1 MSKQRK
7 DIFVE
12 LMEQIDESY
21 ELMSGYDAIPHN
33 YGGDEYL
40 YQSES
45 QIIHVVGDH
54 PGITS
59 RELSDLIRKT
69 PSFCSQNIKKLRA
82 KGYMEQIKN
91 KHNAREYFLY
101 LTEKGKEMY
110 AEHSDFERKCL
121 ERTLENLRGFSDD
134 ELCKFIEIQEKINE
148 TFVLDVDESRKKIR
162 NW

>member
-1 MSKQRK
+1 MSKKR
-7 DIFVE
+7 DEIFGE
-12 LMEQIDESY
+12 LMNQIDESY
-21 ELMSGYDAIPHN
+21 EMMSDYDAIPHN
-33 YGGDEYL
+33 YGGGEYL

-54 PGITS
+54 PGITA

-82 KGYMEQIKN
+82 KGYIEQIKN
-91 KHNAREYFLY
+91 KYNAREYFLQ

-110 AEHSDFERKCL
+110 AEHRDFEQRCL
-121 ERTLENLRGFSDD
+121 QRTLENISEFSDD
-134 ELCKFIEIQEKINE
+134 ELRKFIEIQKKINE
-148 TFVLDVDESRKKIR
+148 TFALDVGESKKKIR

>member
-1 MSKQRK
+1 MSKKREE
-7 DIFVE
+7 IFVD
-12 LMEQIDESY
+12 LMGQIDESY
-21 ELMSGYDAIPHN
+21 YLMSDYDAIPHN
-33 YGGDEYL
+33 YGGGDYL

-54 PGITS
+54 PGITA

-91 KHNAREYFLY
+91 KNNAREYFLQ
-101 LTEKGKEMY
+101 LTEKGKDMY
-110 AEHSDFERKCL
+110 AEHSDYEQRCL
-121 ERTLENLRGFSDD
+121 RRTLENLGGFSDD
-134 ELCKFIEIQEKINE
+134 ELLKFAEIQKKINE
-148 TFVLDVDESRKKIR
+148 TFAMDVDESRKKNR